1 MRMKKTVQ
9 KILPSKLL
17 VLKRKRVCAYA
28 RVSSGKDEMLHSL
41 SAQISYYSEYIQS
54 CNEWEYAGV
63 YADSAMTG
71 TKDSR
76 PEFQCMLTECKN
88 GKIDMIITKSIS
100 RFARNTV
107 TLLETVRELK
117 NLGVDVW
124 FEKENIHS
132 ISGDGELMLTILA
145 SFAQEE
151 SRSVSENCKWRI
163 RHNYE
168 EGIPNGFTLYG
179 YDIKDRVMTVNEEQ
193 AKVVRRIFTMYTNG
207 SGSKKI
213 CNALNEESIPSPNG
227 HQWSEGRIMDI
238 LKNEKYIG
246 DLLLQKYYSENHISK
261 RTLLNDGRLKQYY
274 VTDNHE
280 AIIDRKTFET
290 VQKIMEEKERTH
302 PHIKAYDYKF
312 KDMVFCSECG
322 AKFARKKVHTGT
334 VSEHFVWKC
343 RTYTHKGKKYCDNKQ
358 IPDKTLIML
367 SEDVDKEIAKIIV
380 HPNNAV
386 CFQLADGSEVTREW
400 KIDRKWSEEMKE
412 RNFYNQRRRYL

>member
-17 VLKRKRVCAYA
+17 VLKRKMVCAYA

-54 CNEWEYAGV
+54 CNEWEYVGV

-76 PEFQCMLTECKN
+76 PEFQRMLADCKA

-151 SRSVSENCKWRI
+151 SLSVSENCKWRI

-179 YDIKDRVMTVNEEQ
+179 YDIKNRIMTVNEKQ
-193 AKVVRRIFTMYTNG
+193 AEVVRRIFTMYTNG
-207 SGSKKI
+207 TGSKKI
-213 CNALNEESIPSPNG
+213 CNALNEEGIPSPNG
-227 HQWSEGRIMDI
+227 HQWSESRVMDI

-261 RTLLNDGRLKQYY
+261 RTLLNDGQLKQYY
-274 VTDNHE
+274 VMNNHE
-280 AIIDRKTFET
+280 PIVDRKTFET
-290 VQKIMEEKERTH
+290 VQRIIEEKEMMH
-302 PHIKAYDYKF
+302 SHIKAYNYTF
-312 KDMVFCSECG
+312 KNIVFCGKCG
-322 AKFARKKVHTGT
+322 AKFSRKKVHTGT

-343 RTYTHKGKKYCDNKQ
+343 RTYTNKGKKCCNNKQ
-358 IPDKTLIML
+358 IPDKTLITL
-367 SEDVDKEIAKIIV
+367 SGNIDKEITRIIIN
-380 HPNNAV
+380 PNNAV
-386 CFQLADGSEVTREW
+386 CFQLADGSEVTQKWE
-400 KIDRKWSEEMKE
+400 IDRKWSEEMKE

>member
-1 MRMKKTVQ
+1 MARKITAIAPHKSFEFQRKKVA
-9 KILPSKLL
+9 
-17 VLKRKRVCAYA
+17 AYA
-28 RVSSGKDEMLHSL
+28 RVSSGKDAMLHSL
-41 SAQISYYSEYIQS
+41 SAQVSYYSKMIQS
-54 CNEWEYAGV
+54 RPGWQYVGV
-63 YADSAMTG
+63 YADEAATG
-71 TKDSR
+71 TKDNR
-76 PEFQCMLTECKN
+76 NEFQRMISDCKSGN
-88 GKIDMIITKSIS
+88 IDMIITKSIS

-117 NLGVDVW
+117 ELNVDVY
-124 FEKENIHS
+124 FEEQNIHS
-132 ISGDGELMLTILA
+132 MSGDGELMLTILA

-179 YDIKDRVMTVNEEQ
+179 YDIKDRVMTVNAEQ
-193 AKVVRRIFTMYTNG
+193 AEVVRRIFTMYTNG

-213 CNALNEESIPSPNG
+213 CNALNEEGIPSPNG
-227 HQWSEGRIMDI
+227 YQWSEGRIMDI

-274 VTDNHE
+274 VTDNH
-280 AIIDRKTFET
+280 APIIDRKTFET
-290 VQKIMEEKERTH
+290 VQRIMEEKERTH

-312 KDMVFCSECG
+312 KDMVFCGECG

>member
-1 MRMKKTVQ
+1 MKKTVQ

-41 SAQISYYSEYIQS
+41 SAQISYYSEYIQF

-76 PEFQCMLTECKN
+76 PEFQRMLTECKN

-151 SRSVSENCKWRI
+151 SRSVSENCKWRT

-179 YDIKDRVMTVNEEQ
+179 YDIKDRTMTVNEKQ
-193 AKVVRRIFTMYTNG
+193 AEVVRRIFTMYTNG

-213 CNALNEESIPSPNG
+213 CNALNEEGILSPNG
-227 HQWSEGRIMDI
+227 HQWSEGRIIDI

-261 RTLLNDGRLKQYY
+261 RTLLNDGRLKRYY

-280 AIIDRKTFET
+280 PIIDRKTFEMA
-290 VQKIMEEKERTH
+290 QRIMEEKEMAH
-302 PHIKAYDYKF
+302 PHIKAYDYQF
-312 KDMVFCSECG
+312 KDMVFCGECG

-358 IPDKTLIML
+358 IPDKTLITL
-367 SEDVDKEIAKIIV
+367 SENIDKEITKIIIYSDNV
-380 HPNNAV
+380 V
-386 CFQLADGSEVTREW
+386 CFRPADGSEVTKDW
-400 KIDRKWSEEMKE
+400 KIDRKWSDEMKE
-412 RNFYNQRRRYL
+412 RNFYDQRRRYL

>member
-1 MRMKKTVQ
+1 
-9 KILPSKLL
+9 
-17 VLKRKRVCAYA
+17 
-28 RVSSGKDEMLHSL
+28 
-41 SAQISYYSEYIQS
+41 
-54 CNEWEYAGV
+54 
-63 YADSAMTG
+63 
-71 TKDSR
+71 
-76 PEFQCMLTECKN
+76 
-88 GKIDMIITKSIS
+88 
-100 RFARNTV
+100 
-107 TLLETVRELK
+107 
-117 NLGVDVW
+117 
-124 FEKENIHS
+124 
-132 ISGDGELMLTILA
+132 MLTILA

-179 YDIKDRVMTVNEEQ
+179 YDIKDRVMTVNEKQ
-193 AKVVRRIFTMYTNG
+193 AEVVRRIFTMYTNG

-213 CNALNEESIPSPNG
+213 CNALNEEGVPSPNG

-246 DLLLQKYYSENHISK
+246 ELLLQKYYSENHISK

-274 VTDNHE
+274 VTDNH
-280 AIIDRKTFET
+280 APIIDRKTFET
-290 VQKIMEEKERTH
+290 AQRMMEEKERTH

-312 KDMVFCSECG
+312 KDMVFCGECG

-367 SEDVDKEIAKIIV
+367 SEDVDKEITKIIV
-380 HPNNAV
+380 HPNNVV